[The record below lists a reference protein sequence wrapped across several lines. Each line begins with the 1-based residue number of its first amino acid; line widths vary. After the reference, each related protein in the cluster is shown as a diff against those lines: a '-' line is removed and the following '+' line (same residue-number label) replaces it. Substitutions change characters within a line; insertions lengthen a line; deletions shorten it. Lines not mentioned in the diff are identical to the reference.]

1 MLMLRITTEPPSPLH
16 LAFGEDQI
24 GLELLSAVRHL
35 VDESFV
41 RFQGRVVH
49 EEAERVW
56 ELAISRSFEP
66 KASKSKPRAA
76 MPSKDASKL
85 ASGV

>member
-1 MLMLRITTEPPSPLH
+1 MLRITTEPPSPLH

-24 GLELLSAVRHL
+24 GLEHLSAVRHL
-35 VDESFV
+35 VEESFV